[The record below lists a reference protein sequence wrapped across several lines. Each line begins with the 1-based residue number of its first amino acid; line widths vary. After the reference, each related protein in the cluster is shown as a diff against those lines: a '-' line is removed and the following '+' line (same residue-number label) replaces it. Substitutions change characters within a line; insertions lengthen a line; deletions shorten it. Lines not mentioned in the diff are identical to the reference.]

1 MLLWSAVKAIFLL
14 RFCEDKQLNFS
25 SLKNEETRALSVNCI
40 NRSVCLQFYE
50 YNSTCDISMF
60 EGCLNI
66 TCQKVPRFQ
75 KMHNRLSFYGALN
88 YLDIF

>member
-1 MLLWSAVKAIFLL
+1 MTRLTFSFLLVWWGAKFASLECGKSNFSFAFL

-50 YNSTCDISMF
+50 YNSTCDISM
-60 EGCLNI
+60 L
-66 TCQKVPRFQ
+66 KVV
-75 KMHNRLSFYGALN
+75 
-88 YLDIF
+88 